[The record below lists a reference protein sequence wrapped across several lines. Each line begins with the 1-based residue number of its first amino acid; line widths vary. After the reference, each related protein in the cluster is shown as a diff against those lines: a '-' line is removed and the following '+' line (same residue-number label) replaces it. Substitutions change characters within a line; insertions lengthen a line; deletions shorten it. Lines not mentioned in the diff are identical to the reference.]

1 MKCCIPFC
9 NEFNSSTFS
18 VPKNVFHVWQ
28 NSLNIKLKSNSR
40 ICEKH
45 FKKEDIIRTWV
56 SGSKQENQY
65 TVCIFDYYSYYT
77 TSIGRYLSTIKY
89 HCFSNVN

>member
-9 NEFNSSTFS
+9 NQINTSTFS
-18 VPKNVFHVWQ
+18 IPKNTFNVWQ
-28 NSLNIKLKSNSR
+28 NVLNIKLKSNSR

-56 SGSKQENQY
+56 SGSKPENQY
-65 TVCIFDYYSYYT
+65 TAVCACYYS
-77 TSIGRYLSTIKY
+77 
-89 HCFSNVN
+89 